1 MPLAKV
7 PIIQK
12 SLIDSCNHVG
22 KPVITATQM
31 LESMIRSSVPT
42 RAEVTDVANAIYD
55 GTDAV
60 MLSGETSIGQY
71 PEEAVKV
78 MAEVAVEA
86 EAALPYESILEENL
100 RHLQPEVDD
109 AISYDACRTA
119 YQLNASL
126 IVAFTESGSTAGR
139 VSKYRPIT
147 PVLAL
152 TPNPKVQRRLMLRW
166 GVTPVTT
173 SSIDDVNDFF
183 SRGEEMAYRVAGL
196 EEGEHRGARGRPAD
210 RRARQDQSAK
220 DTDALPPGCSA
231 Q

>member
-1 MPLAKV
+1 M
-7 PIIQK
+7 
-12 SLIDSCNHVG
+12 
-22 KPVITATQM
+22 
-31 LESMIRSSVPT
+31 
-42 RAEVTDVANAIYD
+42 ANAIYD

-139 VSKYRPIT
+139 VSKYRPNYARSRT
-147 PVLAL
+147 
-152 TPNPKVQRRLMLRW
+152 NPEPEGAAASNATVGCDPGNDQLNRRRQRLLQPGGGDGVQ
-166 GVTPVTT
+166 G
-173 SSIDDVNDFF
+173 
-183 SRGEEMAYRVAGL
+183 
-196 EEGEHRGARGRPAD
+196 
-210 RRARQDQSAK
+210 RRAGGGEASW
-220 DTDALPPGCSA
+220 CSWPA
-231 Q
+231 CRSPCQARPIC